1 MKKIILIF
9 SLIVLV
15 IFIILL
21 VGQSSFF
28 LHSNIIEDD
37 SNDAVKQ
44 QEEMQPSQNKDEH
57 ASPTDTLSDMAESGT
72 ELERDLK
79 VDTGAY
85 QGQIDSNIIEITI
98 SGVPEEKATRAFVLS
113 DELKGEFDN
122 IHLSTGETIKFRY
135 YIDEYERNVIVEIE
149 N

>member
-9 SLIVLV
+9 SLIALV
-15 IFIILL
+15 IFLILL
-21 VGQSSFF
+21 VGQSGFF
-28 LHSNIIEDD
+28 LHSNIEDD

-44 QEEMQPSQNKDEH
+44 QEEMQTSQNKDEY
-57 ASPTDTLSDMAESGT
+57 ASPSDTLSDKAENRK
-72 ELERDLK
+72 ELERALK

-98 SGVPEEKATRAFVLS
+98 SGVPKEKATMAFMLA
-113 DELKGEFDN
+113 DELKDEFEN
-122 IHLSTGETIKFRY
+122 IQLSAGETIRFRY

>member
-9 SLIVLV
+9 SLIALV

-21 VGQSSFF
+21 IGQSSFF
-28 LHSNIIEDD
+28 LHSNIIKDD

-44 QEEMQPSQNKDEH
+44 QEQMQTSQNKYEY
-57 ASPTDTLSDMAESGT
+57 ASPSDTLSDKAESGK

-79 VDTGAY
+79 VDTGDY

-98 SGVPEEKATRAFVLS
+98 SGVSEEKATRAFMLS
-113 DELKGEFDN
+113 DELKDEFEN
-122 IHLSTGETIKFRY
+122 IQLSIGETIKFRY

>member
-1 MKKIILIF
+1 MKKIILVF
-9 SLIVLV
+9 SLIALV
-15 IFIILL
+15 IFIILF

-28 LHSNIIEDD
+28 LHSNIEDD

-44 QEEMQPSQNKDEH
+44 QEEMQTSQNKYEY
-57 ASPTDTLSDMAESGT
+57 ASPSDTLSDKAESGK

-79 VDTGAY
+79 VDTGDY

-98 SGVPEEKATRAFVLS
+98 SGVPEEKATRAFMLS
-113 DELKGEFDN
+113 DELKDEFEN
-122 IHLSTGETIKFRY
+122 IQLSTGETIKFRY

>member
-9 SLIVLV
+9 SLIALV

-21 VGQSSFF
+21 IGQSSFF

-44 QEEMQPSQNKDEH
+44 HEEMQTSQNKYEY
-57 ASPTDTLSDMAESGT
+57 ASPPDTPSDKAESEK

-79 VDTGAY
+79 VDTGDY

-98 SGVPEEKATRAFVLS
+98 SGIPEEKATRAFMLS
-113 DELKGEFDN
+113 DELKDEFENIQLSIGE
-122 IHLSTGETIKFRY
+122 SIKFRY

>member
-15 IFIILL
+15 IFLILL

-37 SNDAVKQ
+37 TNDAVKQ
-44 QEEMQPSQNKDEH
+44 QEEIQPSQNKDEH

-113 DELKGEFDN
+113 DELKGEFEN
-122 IHLSTGETIKFRY
+122 IHLSTGETIKFRH
-135 YIDEYERNVIVEIE
+135 YIDECERNVIVEIE

>member
-1 MKKIILIF
+1 MKKIIFIF
-9 SLIVLV
+9 SLIALV
-15 IFIILL
+15 IFMILF

-28 LHSNIIEDD
+28 LHTNIEDD

-44 QEEMQPSQNKDEH
+44 QEEMHTSQNKGEY
-57 ASPTDTLSDMAESGT
+57 ASPSDTLSDKAESGT
-72 ELERDLK
+72 ELERDLN

-85 QGQIDSNIIEITI
+85 QGQIDSNMIEITI

-113 DELKGEFDN
+113 DELKDEFEN
-122 IHLSTGETIKFRY
+122 IQLSIGETIKFWY

>member
-9 SLIVLV
+9 SLIALV

-21 VGQSSFF
+21 IGQSSFF
-28 LHSNIIEDD
+28 LHSNIIKDD

-44 QEEMQPSQNKDEH
+44 QEEIQLSQNKDEY
-57 ASPTDTLSDMAESGT
+57 ASPSDTLSDKAESGK

-79 VDTGAY
+79 VDTGDY

-98 SGVPEEKATRAFVLS
+98 SGVPEEKATRAFMLS
-113 DELKGEFDN
+113 DELKDEFEN
-122 IHLSTGETIKFRY
+122 IQLSIGETIKFRY